1 MDAHGGRLRGARLRR
16 LSQDTKRF
24 GVSRRAALTTRHTAF
39 GGNTGHPSGA
49 PRAGWSRRWRVIR
62 VPGALTMT
70 KPDARPRRPV
80 IVLPILNLFAI
91 AISDRSQSVAPRPHK
106 RSRAEAHTP
115 RPGLGQRLAPNVCAT
130 HLAVD
135 VATIADRSARALIWV
150 NRRGCIVTSVSIPDL
165 ARLDPAGLGRVR
177 PDSTGGQVWRP

>member
-1 MDAHGGRLRGARLRR
+1 MRLHGLVR
-16 LSQDTKRF
+16 
-24 GVSRRAALTTRHTAF
+24 SR
-39 GGNTGHPSGA
+39 
-49 PRAGWSRRWRVIR
+49 
-62 VPGALTMT
+62 
-70 KPDARPRRPV
+70 DRPRHCLRFRAYRACRAV
-80 IVLPILNLFAI
+80 SGELHSIVLLILNLFAI

-177 PDSTGGQVWRP
+177 PDSTGGQVWRPISFEAVFPGHGCRNIRPEAPQGPTRA